1 MGLFDNLKS
10 IVGKQATQPDSVVPV
25 NAVPQQPKKIL
36 VVEDEQ
42 MLRAFYADL
51 LSGEG
56 FTVIQAENG
65 QVGLEMIKAQ
75 KPDLVLL
82 DVMMPVMDG
91 KTMLH
96 AVRALPEFSNLPVV
110 VLTNAGDMDTIHDLK
125 MYEKVS
131 EFLIKSN
138 VNPDEIVTRVRSLI
152 G

>member
-10 IVGKQATQPDSVVPV
+10 IVGKPETLPAVSASINAASQA
-25 NAVPQQPKKIL
+25 KKIL

-42 MLRAFYADL
+42 MLREFYADL

-56 FTVIQAENG
+56 FSVIKAENG
-65 QVGLEMIKAQ
+65 QVGLEMIKSQ
-75 KPDLVLL
+75 KPDLVML
-82 DVMMPVMDG
+82 DIMMPVMDG
-91 KTMLH
+91 RTMLH
-96 AVRALPEFSNLPVV
+96 SVRAIPEFSNLPVI

-138 VNPDEIVTRVRSLI
+138 VNPDEIVTRIKSII